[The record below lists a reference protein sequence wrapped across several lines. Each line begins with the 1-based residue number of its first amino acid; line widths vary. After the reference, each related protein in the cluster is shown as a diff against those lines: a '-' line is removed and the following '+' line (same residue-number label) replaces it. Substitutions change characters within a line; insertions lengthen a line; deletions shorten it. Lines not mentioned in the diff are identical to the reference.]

1 VADDRDDEKRSKTQ
15 RDKARDFIDLAL
27 KRWKRSADAEAEYR
41 KNALADR
48 KFIASTHWPEDI
60 DRIRKEANR
69 PTLTINRLIQPK
81 RQITNQQREA
91 RPGIQINPVD
101 GGADVAS
108 AEVRQGLIRNIET
121 NSDADVVWGTACN
134 DQVDMGRGWMR
145 IVTEYASADANP
157 NELSEAIFQQ
167 EIRLKRIRNM
177 FSVYPDPGCT
187 EFDYSDGKFLFI
199 TDHLLWE
206 DYEDKYREVSSLT
219 KASLGD
225 HRAVGDAAP
234 HWLDS
239 EGVTVAEYFYVETV
253 KETIALVEIP
263 PPAGSPEGTPA
274 QRLVIPKPKDVPEGV
289 KVLNERD
296 IMRRQVKWCVINA
309 IEVLEGNDDLTE
321 GRDFPC
327 RWIPVVPVLGDEVIV
342 DGKVDYRGLVRDA
355 KDQNFAYDVQ
365 VSSMVELIALTP
377 KSPFM
382 GTVEQFEGLEDI
394 YSTLNVKNYAM
405 LPYKPAM
412 HNGQLLPPPQRL
424 QFEPAIQAVVLAAQH
439 FDGDIKATTGFHDAS
454 LGERGP
460 QESGRAIMAR
470 QRQGE
475 IGNSLYMDNLGR
487 AMRHVGRILLD
498 MIPRI
503 YDAPRVERIL
513 GADDQSKTV
522 GLHAGQSPG
531 AVASLQ
537 REGVA
542 QIYDLTSGR
551 HDATISIG
559 ASFQSR
565 RQETAEMMTQAISAN
580 PSLLP
585 LIGDLYFEN
594 VDTPGAKKIA
604 ERLKKVLPKEL
615 QDEQDGKQPIPP
627 QVQQQMAA
635 AEQQIKQMGE
645 QLQQAKM
652 LIETEAQKLAAQ
664 GQIKAMEIQSR
675 ERMEQ
680 AKIAAE
686 LQLAQI
692 HAQAELVK
700 VGQQAQADE
709 RLVRVEAALEEMQ
722 RRTEFQREAARAQR
736 DEVSGQAKEQREYF
750 REGERFERETA
761 RDAPDGNQNTQ
772 E

>member
-1 VADDRDDEKRSKTQ
+1 MG
-15 RDKARDFIDLAL
+15 IDSVRGSSSRRAIAALIGL
-27 KRWKRSADAEAEYR
+27 KRELR
-41 KNALADR
+41 KGHDVCLTPDGPRGPRYVLHAGAVKLAQ
-48 KFIASTHWPEDI
+48 ST
-60 DRIRKEANR
+60 
-69 PTLTINRLIQPK
+69 
-81 RQITNQQREA
+81 
-91 RPGIQINPVD
+91 
-101 GGADVAS
+101 GAPIMPMHA
-108 AEVRQGLIRNIET
+108 T
-121 NSDADVVWGTACN
+121 FSDAW
-134 DQVDMGRGWMR
+134 R
-145 IVTEYASADANP
+145 
-157 NELSEAIFQQ
+157 
-167 EIRLKRIRNM
+167 
-177 FSVYPDPGCT
+177 FSSWD
-187 EFDYSDGKFLFI
+187 
-199 TDHLLWE
+199 
-206 DYEDKYREVSSLT
+206 RM
-219 KASLGD
+219 
-225 HRAVGDAAP
+225 
-234 HWLDS
+234 
-239 EGVTVAEYFYVETV
+239 
-253 KETIALVEIP
+253 
-263 PPAGSPEGTPA
+263 
-274 QRLVIPKPKDVPEGV
+274 VIPKPKDIDPGI
-289 KVLNERD
+289 KILNERD

-309 IEVLEGNDDLTE
+309 IEVLEGNEELTE

-377 KSPFM
+377 KSPFQ
-382 GTVEQFEGLEDI
+382 GTPEQFEGFEDL
-394 YSTLNVKNYAM
+394 YDTLNVKNWSR
-405 LPYKPAM
+405 LPYKPHV
-412 HNGQLLPPPQRL
+412 HNGVMLPPPQRL
-424 QFEPAIQAVVLAAQH
+424 AFEPAIQAVVLAASH
-439 FDGDIKATTGFHDAS
+439 FDNDIKATTGFHDAS

-522 GLHAGQSPG
+522 VLHAGQSPG
-531 AVASLQ
+531 ALESLQ

-580 PSLLP
+580 PQLLQ

-615 QDEQDGKQPIPP
+615 QDEQEGKPTIPP

-635 AEQQIKQMGE
+635 AQQQVQQLTQ
-645 QLQQAKM
+645 QLQQAQM
-652 LIETEAQKLAAQ
+652 LIETEAQKLASQ
-664 GQIKAMEIQSR
+664 GQIKAMEIQSK
-675 ERMEQ
+675 ERMEA
-680 AKIAAE
+680 AKLAADQQIAEITART
-686 LQLAQI
+686 AI
-692 HAQAELVK
+692 VK
-700 VGQQAQADE
+700 VQMETQADE
-709 RLVRVEAALEEMQ
+709 RLAKLEAALDAIQ
-722 RRTEFQREAARAQR
+722 RREEFHRESVRAQR
-736 DEVSGQAKEQREYF
+736 DEVSGQAREQREYF
-750 REGERFERETA
+750 REGERFEREAA
-761 RDAPDGNQNTQ
+761 REAPNGNPAEQ